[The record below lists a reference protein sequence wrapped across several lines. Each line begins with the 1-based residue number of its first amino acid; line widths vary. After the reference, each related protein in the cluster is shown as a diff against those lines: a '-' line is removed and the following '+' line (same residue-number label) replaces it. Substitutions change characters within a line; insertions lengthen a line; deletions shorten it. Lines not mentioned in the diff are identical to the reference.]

1 MICSL
6 TLALYFNPFQVSLPT
21 GEVVPVD
28 YRMKTGCEAKIT
40 VRRVLRYPCAEYND
54 SLVQGIAAVRRHRK
68 QILDDL
74 VQRIINGSAKFQE
87 R

>member
-1 MICSL
+1 M
-6 TLALYFNPFQVSLPT
+6 
-21 GEVVPVD
+21 D

-40 VRRVLRYPCAEYND
+40 IRRILRYPCAEYND

-74 VQRIINGSAKFQE
+74 VQRIINGTAKFQE
-87 R
+87 RCVCVRVCARVCVCERDCVYVSVL